1 MSRYKR
7 CSGHTDRIAECAAH
21 FVSRITTRDVADA
34 AGWWDD
40 ADSCSSSNLSTPATP
55 SHPDAP
61 GSLPCIGRRVQT
73 AGSRSGKGAAL
84 DVERYAYCLEVHKR
98 VAGGV
103 LGASSTEPEKAWEES
118 AVSASPSAAQPGSGS
133 VGRKVVVFAGSQL
146 DALEAGA
153 AAEAGSQPPS
163 GTQAMRRSKSAYPWL
178 RDQPLQTSSTGFH
191 GPWGQPAR
199 DEA

>member
-1 MSRYKR
+1 M
-7 CSGHTDRIAECAAH
+7 
-21 FVSRITTRDVADA
+21 SRITTRDAADA

-40 ADSCSSSNLSTPATP
+40 ADSCSSSSLSTPATP
-55 SHPDAP
+55 PHPDAP
-61 GSLPCIGRRVQT
+61 SSLPCAGKRAQT

-118 AVSASPSAAQPGSGS
+118 AVSASPSAAAQPGSSGIFS
-133 VGRKVVVFAGSQL
+133 RNVVGFAGSQP

-178 RDQPLQTSSTGFH
+178 REQPLQAG
-191 GPWGQPAR
+191 
-199 DEA
+199 